1 MVRTSLVMARQTIA
15 ILRLRACEYIVRLD
29 AHLVPKA
36 DTALAVRS
44 HLNWR
49 AHIASLVG
57 SWAFPPCKKLFQ
69 IFVRYSLLRHF
80 VFERLPD

>member
-1 MVRTSLVMARQTIA
+1 MARQTIA
-15 ILRLRACEYIVRLD
+15 ILRLRACEYIVRVH
-29 AHLVPKA
+29 ARFMPKA

-44 HLNWR
+44 HPNWR

-57 SWAFPPCKKLFQ
+57 SRTPCKKLFQ
-69 IFVRYSLLRHF
+69 IFVRYSLLGHF

>member
-15 ILRLRACEYIVRLD
+15 ILCLRACEYIIRV
-29 AHLVPKA
+29 AVHFVPKA

-49 AHIASLVG
+49 AHFTSLVG

-69 IFVRYSLLRHF
+69 IFVRYSLLGHF

>member
-1 MVRTSLVMARQTIA
+1 MARQTIA
-15 ILRLRACEYIVRLD
+15 ILRLCACEYIVRY
-29 AHLVPKA
+29 ARFMPEA

-57 SWAFPPCKKLFQ
+57 SRTPCKKLFQ
-69 IFVRYSLLRHF
+69 IFVRYSLLGHF
-80 VFERLPD
+80 VFERLPN